1 MDRFPRSR
9 FARRF
14 WQISAAF
21 GVISL
26 AGCASGITPPPAIEI
41 RTVTKT
47 VEVQKPCPVTI
58 PQRPAKLATPLPN
71 DAVRL
76 AALLGAKL
84 VEWAGPG
91 GYGDRADAALRKC
104 APTQP

>member
-1 MDRFPRSR
+1 MRYLILT
-9 FARRF
+9 AL
-14 WQISAAF
+14 A
-21 GVISL
+21 L
-26 AGCASGITPPPAIEI
+26 AGCTTTQTAPPAVEI
-41 RTVTKT
+41 REVTKT

-58 PQRPAKLATPLPN
+58 PQRPAKLATPLPD

-104 APTQP
+104 AAP

>member
-1 MDRFPRSR
+1 MRYLILAPL
-9 FARRF
+9 A
-14 WQISAAF
+14 
-21 GVISL
+21 L
-26 AGCASGITPPPAIEI
+26 AGCTTTQTAPPAVEI

-58 PQRPAKLATPLPN
+58 PQRPAKLATPLPD

-104 APTQP
+104 AAP